1 MPHVNVM
8 DWRWVMLA
16 LVLPTILGVLVAL
29 PVWWKGKEPI
39 VGGML
44 GLFPVAVATVAFI
57 GREYI
62 ELERFNQECR
72 RLLDSNIICRQA
84 SPEAFTRFGIYC
96 FIGLLQAVV
105 LFSLSLWVEGR
116 RQRRA
121 FAEGWRDRRN

>member
-1 MPHVNVM
+1 MPNVNVM
-8 DWRWVMLA
+8 DWRWIALA
-16 LVLPTILGVLVAL
+16 LTVPTILGMLVAA

-44 GLFPVAVATVAFI
+44 ALFPIAVAMVAFI

-62 ELERFNQECR
+62 ELERFNQNC
-72 RLLDSNIICRQA
+72 RLLLERSVICRA
-84 SPEAFTRFGIYC
+84 PSPEAFTRFGIYC
-96 FIGLLQAVV
+96 FVGLLEAVI

-116 RQRRA
+116 RQRRE